1 MLEYEEIFEGYK
13 QYFNGD
19 ERRAEYEARRIL
31 EVLDLNQNGAIEY
44 SEFLIAN
51 IDPKKLIREDRLREV
66 FDMFD
71 VDHSGAIT
79 VDEIKQILG
88 GAMGKAEKQPVNP
101 QQLTIK
107 TQEMPRG
114 GIEPQA
120 NLIDDDEWNEI
131 LGEVDANGD
140 GEISFEEFVEMIFKL
155 FNLNHEDVPITPQAS
170 SNLKKNK
177 KPLVKSSG
185 HALGNLLN

>member
-19 ERRAEYEARRIL
+19 ERRAEYEARRII

-88 GAMGKAEKQPVNP
+88 GGAMAKAEKQLVNP
-101 QQLTIK
+101 QHLTIK

-114 GIEPQA
+114 GIEP
-120 NLIDDDEWNEI
+120 
-131 LGEVDANGD
+131 
-140 GEISFEEFVEMIFKL
+140 
-155 FNLNHEDVPITPQAS
+155 
-170 SNLKKNK
+170 
-177 KPLVKSSG
+177 
-185 HALGNLLN
+185 

>member
-1 MLEYEEIFEGYK
+1 MGYEGVDEERQKLKEIFNVFDKNGDGMLEYEEIFEGYK

-44 SEFLIAN
+44 SEFMIAN

-107 TQEMPRG
+107 T
-114 GIEPQA
+114 
-120 NLIDDDEWNEI
+120 
-131 LGEVDANGD
+131 
-140 GEISFEEFVEMIFKL
+140 
-155 FNLNHEDVPITPQAS
+155 
-170 SNLKKNK
+170 
-177 KPLVKSSG
+177 
-185 HALGNLLN
+185 